1 MATSALAQGA
11 HGAAADGDSRF
22 RARSHEATDTHATK
36 PDASTP
42 TTTRQRASTKDSIS
56 MTTCASTGT
65 PALRPR
71 TLDPRHSIHQSSTI
85 SLNILSRL
93 SQPYRLRHGRVL
105 CISSLRSTGT
115 ISTTALSFCAATSRR
130 CRSTITAPTSMAR
143 TSMHGLTGHSAVRRS
158 VPSCATKTW

>member
-22 RARSHEATDTHATK
+22 RARSHEATDTHAAK
-36 PDASTP
+36 PDSSTR
-42 TTTRQRASTKDSIS
+42 TSARSRAFTKDSIS
-56 MTTCASTGT
+56 TNTCASTGT

-71 TLDPRHSIHQSSTI
+71 TLAPRHSIHQSSTI

-93 SQPYRLRHGRVL
+93 SRLCRLRLSRGL

-115 ISTTALSFCAATSRR
+115 ISTTASSSCVATSRR

-143 TSMHGLTGHSAVRRS
+143 TSTLGLTGHSAVRRS
-158 VPSCATKTW
+158 VLSCATKT